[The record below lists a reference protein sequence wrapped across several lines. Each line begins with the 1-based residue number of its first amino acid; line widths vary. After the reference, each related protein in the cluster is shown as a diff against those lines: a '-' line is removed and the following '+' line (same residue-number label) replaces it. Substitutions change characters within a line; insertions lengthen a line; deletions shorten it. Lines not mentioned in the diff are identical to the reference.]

1 LSLAQGDLYRK
12 SGKKGLKALTI
23 VYLARHGSTEWN
35 ESPRFRGTAEIPLS
49 KRSFKQAER
58 LAFRL
63 RQQKLAA
70 IYSSPLL
77 RVRGTAEP
85 ISRTHQLPIKLRD
98 GRKSINYGRWGGLS
112 EEEVSH
118 KEPELYQQYLV
129 NIESLR
135 FPGGETLE
143 DLRLRAMQVLN
154 EVVCSYPQDEVVLIT
169 HQVVSRVLLC
179 AILGAGNHL
188 YWRFGQDPGCLN
200 IIEQQEGIFNL
211 LRMNVIP

>member
-1 LSLAQGDLYRK
+1 M
-12 SGKKGLKALTI
+12 

-35 ESPRFRGTAEIPLS
+35 ESPRFRGTAEIRLS
-49 KRSFKQAER
+49 KMGFKQAER

-70 IYSSPLL
+70 ICSSPLL
-77 RVRGTAEP
+77 RARGTAEP
-85 ISRTHQLPIKLRD
+85 ISRTHQLLIKLWD
-98 GRKSINYGRWGGLS
+98 GPKSINYGRWEGLS

-169 HQVVSRVLLC
+169 HQVVSRVSLC
-179 AILGAGNHL
+179 AILGVGNHL
-188 YWRFGQDPGCLN
+188 YWWFGQDPGCLN
-200 IIEQQEGIFNL
+200 IIEHQEGIFNL